1 MQDIRIAGR
10 YQLGKKIGSG
20 AFGDIYHG
28 IDSQTND
35 EIAIKLEKISTH
47 QPQLIYE
54 SKLIKLLMGA
64 PGIPQVYWQGNEGN
78 YNVMIMEL
86 LGSSL
91 EELFT
96 KCNRRFSLKTV
107 LMLADQMISRIEY
120 VHSRN
125 FVHRDIKPDNFLIGI
140 GKRTNLVYVI
150 DFGLAKKYQDSKT
163 KQHIPYREGK
173 SLTGTARY
181 ASLNAHAGRE
191 LSRRDD
197 LEAIGYVLMYFL
209 RGSLPWQGIN
219 ARRKEEKYKKIYD
232 KKNSTT
238 VEELCGNYPEEFKT
252 YINYTKGLGFEET
265 PDYGYVRR
273 LFKDLFNR
281 LTYECDYLYDWCLP
295 PEQRQLENTIEEAKD
310 DSAPRSDS
318 RKQNK
323 GKKGDK
329 PEGKGKKCLIF

>member
-10 YQLGKKIGSG
+10 FQLGKKIGSG
-20 AFGDIYHG
+20 AFGEIYQG
-28 IDSQTND
+28 TDTQSNE

-47 QPQLIYE
+47 HPQLIYE

-64 PGIPQVYWQGNEGN
+64 PGIPQVFWQGNEGN

-86 LGSSL
+86 LGPSL

-96 KCNRRFSLKTV
+96 KCARKLSVKTV

-125 FVHRDIKPDNFLIGI
+125 FVHRDIKPDNFLVGV
-140 GKRTNLVYVI
+140 GRRANLVYVI
-150 DFGLAKKYQDSKT
+150 DFGLAKKYRDVKSN
-163 KQHIPYREGK
+163 QHIPYREGK

-219 ARRKEEKYKKIYD
+219 TRRKEEKYQKIFEKKS
-232 KKNSTT
+232 STS
-238 VEELCGNYPEEFKT
+238 VEDLCRGYPDEFKV
-252 YINYTKGLGFEET
+252 YINYCKGLQFEET
-265 PDYGYVRR
+265 PDYAYVRR
-273 LFKDLFNR
+273 LFKDLFVR
-281 LTYECDYLYDWCLP
+281 AEYQLDYLFDWCLS
-295 PEQRQLENTIEEAKD
+295 PEERPSLESNQEVKD
-310 DSAPRSDS
+310 EKQASAT
-318 RKQNK
+318 KETT
-323 GKKGDK
+323 KKK
-329 PEGKGKKCLIF
+329 KKCQIF